1 MKLLLFDID
10 GTLIKSGADGAHR
23 ASFSYATQKV
33 FGIPVNL
40 KEISTAGK
48 IDSQILLEL
57 LEIEGINPA
66 ESKKKLDLL
75 FEHMVQYFKENTVDL
90 ERFVLPNVLI
100 TLQKLQERKDLI
112 LGLLTGNVEEIGWM
126 KMEKS
131 GLRKFFQVGVF
142 GNEALK
148 RTDLVAKALGKV
160 KNHEISLKDT
170 YIIGDTPLDIKCAK
184 EVGCLAV
191 AIPSGSYLAEELR
204 KEKPDYLLK
213 NIAEL
218 TDIL

>member
-23 ASFSYATQKV
+23 ASFSYATEKV
-33 FGIPVNL
+33 FGVAVNL
-40 KEISTAGK
+40 EEVPTAGK
-48 IDSQILLEL
+48 IDSQIL
-57 LEIEGINPA
+57 IEFLGTKGISST
-66 ESKKKLDLL
+66 ESKGKLDLL
-75 FEHMVQYFKENTVDL
+75 FEHMVQYFKKNSIDL
-90 ERFVLPNVLI
+90 EKFVLPNVVI
-100 TLQKLQERKDLI
+100 TLQKLQGRKDLI

-131 GLRKFFQVGVF
+131 NLRKFFQTGVF

-148 RTDLVAKALGKV
+148 RTDLVVKALEKV
-160 KNHEISLKDT
+160 RNYEIQLNDT
-170 YIIGDTPLDIKCAK
+170 YIIGDTPLDIKCAQ
-184 EVGCLAV
+184 ETGCLSV
-191 AIPSGSYLAEELR
+191 AIPSGSYSAEELA

-213 NIAEL
+213 DIAEL